1 MLYLHKISPK
11 FLQSFRKD
19 LPWLVSLYLLVSYV
33 TSLVTSPTLTSF
45 SQCLVAASWDMLLD
59 LDIEEI
65 FASSDDQ
72 IYSRIWKSWPNSVRF
87 FLPSYEWS
95 HADCGYAGF
104 WSTRVPEIDPLWF
117 PSCVTW
123 ITNTFAYKMLLK
135 RCSV

>member
-19 LPWLVSLYLLVSYV
+19 LPSFVSRYLLASHV

-65 FASSDDQ
+65 FVSSDDQ
-72 IYSRIWKSWPNSVRF
+72 IYSKIWKSWPNSVRF
-87 FLPSYEWS
+87 FLPSCECS
-95 HADCGYAGF
+95 HANCGYTGF
-104 WSTRVPEIDPLWF
+104 WSTLVPEIDLLWF
-117 PSCVTW
+117 TSCVTW
-123 ITNTFAYKMLLK
+123 LANTFLCTKCY
-135 RCSV
+135 